1 MSNKAIL
8 SSDKP
13 DGVSLSD
20 LVTPVGNG
28 IVSRT
33 VLNTP
38 ELRAVEFA
46 FAEGQELTEHT
57 STSRALIQILTGAC
71 DFVVAGETRKM
82 RAGDLLHLVPRVPH
96 ALRATEPMTMLLVL
110 APERKA

>member
-1 MSNKAIL
+1 MSNQAIL
-8 SSDKP
+8 PPNESA
-13 DGVSLSD
+13 GVSLAD
-20 LVTPVGNG
+20 VVTPVGNG

-82 RAGDLLHLVPRVPH
+82 RAGDLLHLVPKTPH
-96 ALRATEPMTMLLVL
+96 ALRATEAMTMLLVL
-110 APERKA
+110 APERKS

>member
-8 SSDKP
+8 APDKP
-13 DGVSLSD
+13 EGVTLAEVVS
-20 LVTPVGNG
+20 PVGHG

-33 VLNTP
+33 ILSTP
-38 ELRAVEFA
+38 ELRVVEFA
-46 FAEGQELTEHT
+46 FAAGQELTEHT
-57 STSRALIQILTGAC
+57 STSRAIIQILTGAC
-71 DFVVAGETRKM
+71 EFSVAGEPRTM
-82 RAGDLLHLVPRVPH
+82 RAGDLLHLTPKVPH